1 MPQALIRYILPVLT
15 VYFTAMDLCAFV
27 IFWWDKRCAK
37 KDRRRVRESTLLW
50 LCGLG
55 GALGGL
61 LSMRLFHH
69 KTRKKP
75 FFIGVPLML
84 AAQAG
89 LLVFL
94 AWNYL
99 T

>member
-1 MPQALIRYILPVLT
+1 MKFLFYWLLAVNLAT
-15 VYFTAMDLCAFV
+15 FCT
-27 IFWWDKRCAK
+27 FWWDKRCAK

-50 LCGLG
+50 LCAVG

-75 FFIGVPLML
+75 FAIGVPVML
-84 AAQAG
+84 AVQVC
-89 LLVFL
+89 LLSFL
-94 AWNYL
+94 VWRCL
-99 T
+99 I

>member
-1 MPQALIRYILPVLT
+1 MKFLIYWLLAVKCVT
-15 VYFTAMDLCAFV
+15 FFV
-27 IFWWDKRCAK
+27 FWHDKRSAK

-50 LCGLG
+50 LCAVG
-55 GALGGL
+55 GAAGGL

-75 FFIGVPLML
+75 FAIGVPLML

-89 LLVFL
+89 LLAFL
-94 AWNYL
+94 TWKCL

>member
-1 MPQALIRYILPVLT
+1 MKFLLYWLLAIDLI
-15 VYFTAMDLCAFV
+15 AFCT
-27 IFWWDKRCAK
+27 FGWDKRCAK

-50 LCGLG
+50 LCALG

-61 LSMRLFHH
+61 LAMRLFHH

-84 AAQAG
+84 AAQVG
-89 LLVFL
+89 LAVWLMWATQNGVFL
-94 AWNYL
+94 PR
-99 T
+99 

>member
-1 MPQALIRYILPVLT
+1 MKLLIYWLLAVNLIT
-15 VYFTAMDLCAFV
+15 FC

-50 LCGLG
+50 LCAVG
-55 GALGGL
+55 GAAGGL

-69 KTRKKP
+69 KTQKKP
-75 FFIGVPLML
+75 FAIGVPLML

-89 LLVFL
+89 LLAFL
-94 AWNYL
+94 TWKCL

>member
-1 MPQALIRYILPVLT
+1 MKFLIYWMLAVNCVT
-15 VYFTAMDLCAFV
+15 FFV
-27 IFWWDKRCAK
+27 FWHDKRCAK

-50 LCGLG
+50 LCAVG
-55 GALGGL
+55 GAAGGL
-61 LSMRLFHH
+61 LSMRLFRH

-75 FFIGVPLML
+75 FAIGVPLML

-89 LLVFL
+89 LLAFL
-94 AWNYL
+94 TWKCL

>member
-1 MPQALIRYILPVLT
+1 MLYDRIGRILPYWFAAVILLT
-15 VYFTAMDLCAFV
+15 FCT
-27 IFWWDKRCAK
+27 FWWDKRCAK

-50 LCGLG
+50 LCAAG

-75 FFIGVPLML
+75 FAIGVPLML

-94 AWNYL
+94 AWRSL

>member
-1 MPQALIRYILPVLT
+1 MSHEAVVLLAAGRRSRRFLHLLVGQALREK
-15 VYFTAMDLCAFV
+15 DL
-27 IFWWDKRCAK
+27 
-37 KDRRRVRESTLLW
+37 RRVRESTLLW
-50 LCGLG
+50 LCAVG
-55 GALGGL
+55 GAAGGL

-75 FFIGVPLML
+75 FAIGVPLML

-89 LLVFL
+89 LLAFL
-94 AWNYL
+94 TWKCL